1 MKLINSG
8 GRRHI
13 VQHISLPAQSIL
25 WCCCFCLLH
34 RPIIWISHREGA
46 PTRPLAAPL
55 LPWLKQVSRKVVF
68 VNDSLHLNSCHS
80 SVKGRGGGE
89 NVCFRG
95 LQCTQNASLLHK
107 LNLALQ
113 MSRQSFRRSIPV
125 KTLHWCR
132 QVTKVQTLKGGKTH
146 ANLVESIC
154 LHHENL
160 NIFNERTL
168 L

>member
-13 VQHISLPAQSIL
+13 VQRISLPAQSIL
-25 WCCCFCLLH
+25 WCCCFCMLH

-55 LPWLKQVSRKVVF
+55 LPWLKQVSRRVVF

-89 NVCFRG
+89 NCLFPG
-95 LQCTQNASLLHK
+95 LRCTPNASLLHK

-113 MSRQSFRRSIPV
+113 MSRQTFLHERTCE

-132 QVTKVQTLKGGKTH
+132 QVMKSPNFYRGEKVH
-146 ANLVESIC
+146 ANPVESVAW
-154 LHHENL
+154 
-160 NIFNERTL
+160 
-168 L
+168 